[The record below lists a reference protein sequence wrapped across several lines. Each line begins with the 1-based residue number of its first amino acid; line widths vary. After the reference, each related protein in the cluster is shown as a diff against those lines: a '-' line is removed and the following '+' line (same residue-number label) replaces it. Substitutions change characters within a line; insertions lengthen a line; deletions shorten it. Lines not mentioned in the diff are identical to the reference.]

1 MGYVLG
7 KGRENLRNIETKT
20 GAAIK
25 VINNSFCIK
34 NANERQEKLVERE
47 IKACAVRVSRR
58 DN

>member
-25 VINNSFCIK
+25 VINNSFYIK
-34 NANERQEKLVERE
+34 NTNERQERLVERE